1 MGAAPTVAATSPA
14 RGRSRW
20 TLRRRLVVVLIGLLA
35 AVTGILGVV
44 STLALRGSLVG
55 QLDSQLVA
63 ASRRAAGAPVQP
75 GGLTQTPPTGPT
87 GNIPPGLSVPGQGAG
102 TINLFV
108 RDGTTRSGYI
118 DQAGTFRELTHAQ
131 VGTLELLPRDGRPHA
146 AHLTGLGDY
155 RVVATTTTRGDVVV
169 TGLSTAEATATVR
182 DYIAV
187 EAVVAALGI
196 MLALVAGL
204 DSGGTLVAG
213 YHRRIVDCFA
223 PAGGSQQ

>member
-1 MGAAPTVAATSPA
+1 MGGAKAVPSTSPA

-35 AVTGILGVV
+35 TVTGILGVV
-44 STLALRGSLVG
+44 STLALRGSLMG

-63 ASRRAAGAPVQP
+63 ASRRAAGAPFQL
-75 GGLTQTPPTGPT
+75 GDSTRTPPTGPT

-118 DQAGTFRELTHAQ
+118 DQAGSFRELTHAQ
-131 VGTLELLPRDGRPHA
+131 VVTLESLPRDGEPYP

-155 RVVATTTTRGDVVV
+155 RVVATTTTSGDVVV
-169 TGLSTAEATATVR
+169 TGLSTSQATATVR
-182 DYIAV
+182 DYLAV
-187 EAVVAALGI
+187 EAVVAALGM

-204 DSGGTLVAG
+204 VLV
-213 YHRRIVDCFA
+213 RRELRPIER
-223 PAGGSQQ
+223 